1 MHALVLIFVL
11 IGAFVTYTLVE
22 YRNTKKR
29 LNDARMAQAE
39 QRNMYLI
46 TASGLRPD
54 HLSSYLY
61 QHIQTPALD
70 YLAQDG
76 VRFTNA
82 YSTSPESLAAHLS
95 ILTGMYPFGSP
106 VRKILEFWNESRGSS
121 IPSTVGVSLLF
132 QEKKYKTAAILSD
145 PELRYP
151 SLFARIFETVYYG
164 DKQLH
169 FGQSAY
175 SVAGASRLAREWVL
189 KHKTERHFLLLN
201 FNEPSLLFEPP
212 PPFDRHY
219 TNYPYDGEIAALDE
233 QVGLFLNML
242 KSTGLYQRSILVFTA
257 PFTETLDGNIRNGSM
272 EEVTLKVPLLIVAPG
287 ILPRLQKYENRVS
300 LIDVAPTILSLL
312 DWKVED
318 KVDGF
323 ALFERGTRNEI
334 SRTAVLAQT
343 RVPTLFGLPPV
354 YAAFGP
360 GGKYSTANST
370 PSNQAEERMKIQL
383 EAELKKEGVTPEYR
397 SANQPDVEPGA
408 LVEEVMLQA
417 KQGKYAIAF
426 DLLSSFHE
434 NVSTTPAALRW
445 MGDLA
450 MDAKDP
456 ATAQMLYEKAFAI
469 SKNPELLPALA
480 RAYIGNQKM
489 KDAKKALDL
498 YQKSGSVMS
507 YDIYNMMG
515 TVELDS
521 GEGELKKA
529 VDTAL
534 QYLNRA
540 IELNPRNLQSY
551 TERGRAYAGL
561 GKNDQAISDL
571 QKAIQLD
578 RNSED
583 ANWLLA
589 VVLIQGSR
597 KRDAIPYL
605 DHLIRL
611 NPTNYRAMLELA
623 SLHKGLGNRKEVIRL
638 CQQVLLNSY
647 DQSERQRAKQLIAE

>member
-1 MHALVLIFVL
+1 MHTWVLIFVL

-29 LNDARMAQAE
+29 LKDARMAQAE
-39 QRNMYLI
+39 QRNVYII

-54 HLSSYLY
+54 HLSGYQY

-95 ILTGMYPFGSP
+95 ILSGMYPFRSP
-106 VRKILEFWNESRGSS
+106 VRKILEFWNESGGSS
-121 IPSTVGVSLLF
+121 IPSTDVLSVLF
-132 QEKKYKTAAILSD
+132 KEKEYPTAAILSD
-145 PELRYP
+145 PELRFP
-151 SLFARIFETVYYG
+151 SLFGRIFANVYSG
-164 DKQLH
+164 DKPRH
-169 FGQSAY
+169 FAESTY
-175 SVAGASRLAREWVL
+175 SVAEASRLAREWVL
-189 KHKTERHFLLLN
+189 NHKKERHFLLLN

-257 PFTETLDGNIRNGSM
+257 PFTESLERTIRNGSL

-287 ILPRLQKYENRVS
+287 ILPRLQLYENRVS
-300 LIDVAPTILSLL
+300 LIDVAPTILSFL

-318 KVDGF
+318 KMDGF

-334 SRTAVLAQT
+334 SRTVVLAQT
-343 RVPTLFGLPPV
+343 SIPALLGLPPL
-354 YAAFGP
+354 YAAFGA
-360 GGKYSTANST
+360 GGKYATANPK
-370 PSNQAEERMKIQL
+370 PSSQAEEGMKNQL
-383 EAELKKEGVTPEYR
+383 EAELKKEGLSPAYR
-397 SANQPDVEPGA
+397 SQTQSDVEPGA

-417 KQGKYAIAF
+417 KRGKYAIAF
-426 DLLSSFHE
+426 DLLASFQE
-434 NVSTTPAALRW
+434 GDSTTPTILRW

-456 ATAQMLYEKAFAI
+456 GTAQKLYEKAFAI
-469 SKNPELLPALA
+469 SKNPELLPRLA
-480 RAYIGNQKM
+480 RSYLENQKIE
-489 KDAKKALDL
+489 DAKKALDL
-498 YQKSGSVMS
+498 YQKSGSVLS

-515 TVELDS
+515 TVEIDSDEGGLQESAALSLQHLD
-521 GEGELKKA
+521 
-529 VDTAL
+529 
-534 QYLNRA
+534 RA
-540 IELNPRNLQSY
+540 IALNPRNPESY
-551 TERGRAYAGL
+551 IERGRAYFGVD
-561 GKNDQAISDL
+561 KKDQAISDF

-583 ANWLLA
+583 ANRLLA
-589 VVLIQGSR
+589 EVLIQHSK

-605 DHLIRL
+605 EHLIRL
-611 NPTNYRAMLELA
+611 NPSNYRAILELA
-623 SLHKGLGNRKEVIRL
+623 SVHKQLGNRKEVIRL
-638 CQQVLLNSY
+638 CQKVLLNSY
-647 DQSERQRAKQLIAE
+647 DQSERQLAKLLIAE

>member
-1 MHALVLIFVL
+1 MHTWVLIFVL

-29 LNDARMAQAE
+29 LKDARTAQAE
-39 QRNMYLI
+39 QRNVYII

-54 HLSSYLY
+54 HLSSYQY

-82 YSTSPESLAAHLS
+82 FSTSPESLAAHLS
-95 ILTGMYPFGSP
+95 ILSGMYPFRSP
-106 VRKILEFWNESRGSS
+106 VRKILEFWNESKGSS
-121 IPSTVGVSLLF
+121 IPSTDALSVLF
-132 QEKKYKTAAILSD
+132 KEKEYPTAAILSD
-145 PELRYP
+145 PELRFP
-151 SLFARIFETVYYG
+151 SLFGRIFATVYSG

-175 SVAGASRLAREWVL
+175 SVAEASRLAREWVL
-189 KHKTERHFLLLN
+189 NHKKERHFLLLN

-257 PFTETLDGNIRNGSM
+257 PFTESLERTIRSGSL

-287 ILPRLQKYENRVS
+287 ILPRLQLYENRVS
-300 LIDVAPTILSLL
+300 LIDVAPTILSFL
-312 DWKVED
+312 DWKVGD
-318 KVDGF
+318 KMDGF

-334 SRTAVLAQT
+334 SRNAVLAQT
-343 RVPTLFGLPPV
+343 GVPALLGLPPL

-360 GGKYSTANST
+360 GGKHSTVNPKPST
-370 PSNQAEERMKIQL
+370 KAEEGMKNQL
-383 EAELKKEGVTPEYR
+383 EAELKKEGMSPAYR
-397 SANQPDVEPGA
+397 SATQSAVESGA

-417 KQGKYAIAF
+417 KHGKYAIAF
-426 DLLSSFHE
+426 DLLASFE
-434 NVSTTPAALRW
+434 GDSATPAILRW

-456 ATAQMLYEKAFAI
+456 ATAQMLYEKAFSI
-469 SKNPELLPALA
+469 SKNPELLPRLA
-480 RAYIGNQKM
+480 RSYLRNQKIE
-489 KDAKKALDL
+489 DAKKALNL
-498 YQKSGSVMS
+498 YQKSGSVLS

-515 TVELDS
+515 SVELDS
-521 GEGELKKA
+521 GKGEAKQHS
-529 VDTAL
+529 DTAI
-534 QYLNRA
+534 QYLNQA
-540 IELNPRNLQSY
+540 IELNPKSMESY
-551 TERGRAYAGL
+551 IERGRAYASL

-583 ANWLLA
+583 ANRLLA
-589 VVLIQGSR
+589 AILIQHSR

-605 DHLIRL
+605 EHVIRL

-623 SLHKGLGNRKEVIRL
+623 SVHEVLGNRKEVMRL
-638 CQQVLLNSY
+638 CQKVLLNSY
-647 DQSERQRAKQLIAE
+647 DESERQQAKQLIAH